1 MTIKRQDYAFPF
13 RIDSASLRTAQSG
26 YVGHVEQMIW
36 QLLLTSPG
44 ERVDLPQFGCG
55 LRSLIFAPD
64 SDALAAT
71 VQLRVIQALN
81 RWLAGIINVVSVV
94 VGGPDGAPPEPAT
107 LQVTITYTLVETQT
121 SQSVTVAIA

>member
-44 ERVDLPQFGCG
+44 SAWISP
-55 LRSLIFAPD
+55 S
-64 SDALAAT
+64 SAAGSG
-71 VQLRVIQALN
+71 R
-81 RWLAGIINVVSVV
+81 
-94 VGGPDGAPPEPAT
+94 
-107 LQVTITYTLVETQT
+107 
-121 SQSVTVAIA
+121 

>member
-55 LRSLIFAPD
+55 LRSLIFAPN

-71 VQLRVIQALN
+71 VQLR
-81 RWLAGIINVVSVV
+81 VV